1 MYSGEELKKRV
12 GLYSGG
18 SHIGLVVKNG
28 WFPIM
33 GGRSRFLD
41 GRISA

>member
-1 MYSGEELKKRV
+1 MIELKKRV

-18 SHIGLVVKNG
+18 SHIVVKKG
-28 WFPIM
+28 WYPIM
-33 GGRSRFLD
+33 GGRSRFRD

>member
-12 GLYSGG
+12 DLYSGG
-18 SHIGLVVKNG
+18 SHIVVKNG

-41 GRISA
+41 GRIST